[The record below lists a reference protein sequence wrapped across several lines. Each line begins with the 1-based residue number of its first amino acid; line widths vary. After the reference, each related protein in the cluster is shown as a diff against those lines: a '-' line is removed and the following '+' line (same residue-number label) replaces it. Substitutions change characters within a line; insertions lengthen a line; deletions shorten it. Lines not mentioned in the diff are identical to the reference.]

1 MLGYRLFPRLVSA
14 RIRAN
19 FECWA
24 SNAPRRAPMGCAFA
38 PQSREENRR
47 QLQIECQSIDR
58 CFAQKLRRSSGVVID
73 IECHLPQWKDG
84 FFAIGTKIGA
94 VVGRFEFSTRRPC
107 HDGVEIAT
115 RRAIRIGI
123 DFATNCSCGHGIGI
137 ATRETLGHGIGIAVD
152 SSSCRW
158 GETTAICIVVKTG
171 IAQIADKIDVGC
183 ERF

>member
-1 MLGYRLFPRLVSA
+1 M
-14 RIRAN
+14 I
-19 FECWA
+19 
-24 SNAPRRAPMGCAFA
+24 
-38 PQSREENRR
+38 
-47 QLQIECQSIDR
+47 
-58 CFAQKLRRSSGVVID
+58 
-73 IECHLPQWKDG
+73 
-84 FFAIGTKIGA
+84 FAIGTKIGA

-137 ATRETLGHGIGIAVD
+137 ATRATLGHGIGIAVD

>member
-1 MLGYRLFPRLVSA
+1 MLGYRLVPRLGSA

-137 ATRETLGHGIGIAVD
+137 AVD